1 MAEYFL
7 TDYRFRV
14 CDNFWLRGLN
24 NIVIVLCN
32 LMTKNQ
38 EPIMALGKNLRR
50 FTSQYISLR
59 PFIREVSGISKYR
72 PFWKHEN
79 DSLWRNTVDR
89 N

>member
-14 CDNFWLRGLN
+14 CDNYRLRGLN

-32 LMTKNQ
+32 LMSKNQ

-59 PFIREVSGISKYR
+59 SFIRGVSGISKYR

-79 DSLWRNTVDR
+79 DSLWRNTVNR